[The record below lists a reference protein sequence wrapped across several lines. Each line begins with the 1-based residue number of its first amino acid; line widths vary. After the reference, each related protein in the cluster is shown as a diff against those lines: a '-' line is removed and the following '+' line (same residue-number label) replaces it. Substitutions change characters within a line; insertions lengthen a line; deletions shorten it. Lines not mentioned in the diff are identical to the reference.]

1 MRKIKELNNPAILL
15 MMVGFVISFIS
26 VLIGIS
32 SLEQIIISLK
42 AMNSTETPIYS
53 LMVNS
58 GIGLSFEIYA
68 FSLVNCLVVTNY
80 WIISKRR
87 ELAIFKAFGFSNCDL
102 LKLVMKEIILILVI
116 CLLISM
122 SILLIVSK
130 LDILFLPVIINFTFV
145 LGTMGLLIL
154 SLVIALI
161 MPLINILEINPAEG
175 IS

>member
-68 FSLVNCLVVTNY
+68 FSLVNCLVVTN
-80 WIISKRR
+80 
-87 ELAIFKAFGFSNCDL
+87 
-102 LKLVMKEIILILVI
+102 
-116 CLLISM
+116 
-122 SILLIVSK
+122 
-130 LDILFLPVIINFTFV
+130 
-145 LGTMGLLIL
+145 
-154 SLVIALI
+154 
-161 MPLINILEINPAEG
+161 
-175 IS
+175 